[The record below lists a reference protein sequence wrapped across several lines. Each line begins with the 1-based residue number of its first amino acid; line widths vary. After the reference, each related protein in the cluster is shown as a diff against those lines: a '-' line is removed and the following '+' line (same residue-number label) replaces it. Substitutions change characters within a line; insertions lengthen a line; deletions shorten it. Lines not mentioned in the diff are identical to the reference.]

1 VAGRLVPQ
9 EATRLGAADTAP
21 VAGKLNKQIADEM
34 NLAELTIKA
43 HMSAIFRKLGVN
55 NRTQAILMLEGRG

>member
-1 VAGRLVPQ
+1 MAGRLVPQ

-55 NRTQAILMLEGRG
+55 NRP